1 MRPPNTKKMIAGG
14 SLSFIIEKL
23 QQIKLLF
30 LTWSTIFIYEFILH
44 MDLVFATH
52 NANKLKEVGLL
63 LPKDI
68 RLISL
73 EDLGCKAEIPE
84 TGTTLEAN
92 AQLKADFIT
101 QNYGISCFADD
112 TGLIIDAL
120 NGAPGVYSARYAG
133 EEKDSEKN
141 IEKVLLDL
149 KNCTSREARFKTV
162 IALNLNSKRYLFDG
176 VVEGTIS
183 TEKRGANGF
192 GYDPIFIPTAYDQTF
207 AQLPLH
213 IKNEI
218 SHRGKAL
225 QKLIKYLSK
234 I

>member
-1 MRPPNTKKMIAGG
+1 
-14 SLSFIIEKL
+14 
-23 QQIKLLF
+23 
-30 LTWSTIFIYEFILH
+30 

-52 NANKLKEVGLL
+52 NTNKLKEVGLL
-63 LPKDI
+63 LPKNI

-73 EDLGCKAEIPE
+73 EDLGCSEEIPE
-84 TGTTLEAN
+84 TATTLEAN
-92 AQLKADFIT
+92 AQLKADYIT
-101 QNYGISCFADD
+101 KHYGISCFADD

-120 NGAPGVYSARYAG
+120 NGAPGVFSARYAG

-141 IEKVLLDL
+141 IEKVLFDL
-149 KNCTSREARFKTV
+149 MNITSRTARFKTV
-162 IALNLNSKRYLFDG
+162 IALNINSKRILFDG
-176 VVEGTIS
+176 VVEGKIT
-183 TEKRGANGF
+183 TEKRGAAGF
-192 GYDPIFIPTAYDQTF
+192 GYDPIFVPTTYDQTF
-207 AQLPLH
+207 AELPLQ

>member
-1 MRPPNTKKMIAGG
+1 
-14 SLSFIIEKL
+14 
-23 QQIKLLF
+23 
-30 LTWSTIFIYEFILH
+30 

-52 NANKLKEVGLL
+52 NTNKLKEVGLL
-63 LPKDI
+63 LPKNI

-73 EDLGCKAEIPE
+73 EDLGCSEEIPE
-84 TGTTLEAN
+84 TATTLEAN
-92 AQLKADFIT
+92 AQLKADYIT
-101 QNYGISCFADD
+101 KHYGISCFADD

-120 NGAPGVYSARYAG
+120 NGAPGVFSARYAG

-141 IEKVLLDL
+141 IEKVLFDL
-149 KNCTSREARFKTV
+149 MNITSRTARFKTV
-162 IALNLNSKRYLFDG
+162 IALNLNSKRILFDG
-176 VVEGTIS
+176 VVEGKIT
-183 TEKRGANGF
+183 TEKRGAAGF
-192 GYDPIFIPTAYDQTF
+192 GYDPIFVPTTYDQTF
-207 AQLPLH
+207 AELPLQ

>member
-1 MRPPNTKKMIAGG
+1 
-14 SLSFIIEKL
+14 
-23 QQIKLLF
+23 
-30 LTWSTIFIYEFILH
+30 

-52 NANKLKEVGLL
+52 NTNKLKEVGLL
-63 LPKDI
+63 LPKNI

-73 EDLGCKAEIPE
+73 EDIGCSEEIPE
-84 TGTTLEAN
+84 TETTLEAN
-92 AQLKADFIT
+92 AQLKADYIT
-101 QNYGISCFADD
+101 RHYGISSFADD

-141 IEKVLLDL
+141 MEKVLKEL
-149 KNCTSREARFKTV
+149 KNSTSREASFKTV
-162 IALNLNSKRYLFDG
+162 ISLNINSKRLLFEG
-176 VVEGTIS
+176 IVEGKITY
-183 TEKRGANGF
+183 EKRGTNGF
-192 GYDPIFIPTAYDQTF
+192 GYDPIFIPTGYDQTF
-207 AQLPLH
+207 AQLPIQ

-225 QKLIKYLSK
+225 QKLIQYLAT

>member
-1 MRPPNTKKMIAGG
+1 
-14 SLSFIIEKL
+14 
-23 QQIKLLF
+23 
-30 LTWSTIFIYEFILH
+30 

-52 NANKLKEVGLL
+52 NTNKLKEIGLL
-63 LPKDI
+63 LPKNI

-73 EDLGCKAEIPE
+73 EDIGCSEEIPE
-84 TGTTLEAN
+84 TETTLEAN
-92 AQLKADFIT
+92 AQLKADYIT
-101 QNYGISCFADD
+101 RHYGISSFADD

-141 IEKVLLDL
+141 MEKVLKEL
-149 KNCTSREARFKTV
+149 KNSTSREASFKTV
-162 IALNLNSKRYLFDG
+162 ISLNINSKRLLFEG
-176 VVEGTIS
+176 IVEGKITY
-183 TEKRGANGF
+183 EKRGTNGF
-192 GYDPIFIPTAYDQTF
+192 GYDPIFIPTGYDQTF
-207 AQLPLH
+207 AQLPIQ

-225 QKLIKYLSK
+225 QKLIQYLAT

>member
-1 MRPPNTKKMIAGG
+1 
-14 SLSFIIEKL
+14 
-23 QQIKLLF
+23 
-30 LTWSTIFIYEFILH
+30 

-52 NANKLKEVGLL
+52 NTNKLKEVGLL
-63 LPKDI
+63 LPKNI

-73 EDLGCKAEIPE
+73 EDIGCSEEIPE
-84 TGTTLEAN
+84 TETTLEAN
-92 AQLKADFIT
+92 AQLKADYIT
-101 QNYGISCFADD
+101 KHYGISCFADD

-141 IEKVLLDL
+141 MEKVLKEL
-149 KNCTSREARFKTV
+149 KGSTSRKASFKTV
-162 IALNLNSKRYLFDG
+162 IALNINSKRLLFKG
-176 VVEGTIS
+176 IVEGKITY
-183 TEKRGANGF
+183 EKRGAKGF
-192 GYDPIFIPTAYDQTF
+192 GYDPIFIPTGYDQTF
-207 AQLPLH
+207 AQLPIQ

-225 QKLIKYLSK
+225 QKLIKYLAT